1 MADVVQLTTAA
12 TQLTAPID
20 SVVVTVYP
28 REKLDE
34 ERVELFAELLKTGHV
49 FDPVKVVEQDKVLYL
64 LDGCHRVEAHKKA
77 GQTEITYEI
86 HNVEKKY
93 WLLEAGRLNG
103 RSSKP
108 LATGEIKQM
117 ILRAYQ
123 KDGVTPEE
131 IFHYLK
137 DICSKSWI
145 YKTLAPIRALEKDAL
160 KQRLF
165 DLHRAGK
172 SYSEIE
178 NLTGV
183 NRATAQ
189 RWVTQHTEFLSVNGG
204 DAKSDNEIKAKQR
217 KLEITGDGT
226 SDDSLDRNSANHQT
240 PPCNV
245 QGGLINQTPSAIQDN
260 KDGFCNH
267 NRESWYHLKKN
278 VKSFYDWKTND
289 ETTLFCLHEI
299 NHSVPINAIC
309 QMSETSQCCVQRIAL
324 ALLCYYHYEN
334 TSFSQVVAKTA
345 ISEDGAWFISW
356 LFLHLPNVIPSRKVL
371 FDWILANLDG
381 CRFSKEINTLIRKE
395 KLYWH
400 FVSGGQPVPWENKT
414 NRLVL
419 TKEDLPLGL
428 FETLQSC
435 IETIMELKTL
445 SRGKKW
451 DRIAVEMILE
461 PLNRMQITIND
472 VRDFLRTCLR

>member
-1 MADVVQLTTAA
+1 MADVVQLTAAA
-12 TQLTAPID
+12 TPLTAPIG

-49 FDPVKVVEQDKVLYL
+49 FDPVKVVELDKVLYL

-123 KDGVTPEE
+123 NDGVTPEE

-165 DLHRAGK
+165 NLHRAGK

-178 NLTGV
+178 KLSGV

-189 RWVTQHTEFLSVNGG
+189 RWVTQNTEIRAANGG
-204 DAKSDNEIKAKQR
+204 DTDPDHGVKAKQR
-217 KLEITGDGT
+217 NLENAGDET
-226 SDDSLDRNSANHQT
+226 ADDNLDGNSANHQT

-245 QGGLINQTPSAIQDN
+245 QRGLINETPGAIQYND
-260 KDGFCNH
+260 DGFSNH

-278 VKSFYDWKTND
+278 VESFYDWKTND

-299 NHSVPINAIC
+299 NHSVPIKAIC
-309 QMSETSQCCVQRIAL
+309 QMSETSQGCVQRIAL
-324 ALLCYYHYEN
+324 ALLCFYHYEDM
-334 TSFSQVVAKTA
+334 SVSQVVAKTA
-345 ISEDGAWFISW
+345 VSEDGARFISW
-356 LFLHLPNVIPSRKVL
+356 LFAHLPNVIPSRKVL

-400 FVSGGQPVPWENKT
+400 FISEGQPVPWENKT